1 MFDWEGVGRTP
12 QTAGAVL
19 EAAER
24 AAEDGGQDW
33 AAVRKGLAGELP
45 APRKE
50 ERVAERERQMAR
62 EEWRREAAEAAA
74 AAEGVEM
81 AAREAWR
88 RAEARVRRAAANAG
102 EVGEAGDA
110 EAAELV
116 VWAKA
121 IGVAVD
127 ADRGAVRTA
136 WRRAALRMHPDK
148 GGDAAEFR
156 ARDSGEYVEYEIVQV
171 EGTARAGVPARP
183 TRCGSGRGGSGSPA
197 EVSGM
202 RQL

>member
-116 VWAKA
+116 AWAKA

-148 GGDAAEFR
+148 RGGCRGVRR
-156 ARDSGEYVEYEIVQV
+156 ARQRSVRGVRD
-171 EGTARAGVPARP
+171 RAGGGHGESWRAGEAPDADQGVAD
-183 TRCGSGRGGSGSPA
+183 RGA
-197 EVSGM
+197 
-202 RQL
+202 QLRSVG